1 MAQSS
6 SCIPSDRQTFDSP
19 SSIMWPFRVVIA
31 EKKSAAH
38 CISLSF
44 FKSDITK
51 SRDNVMLAMKTN
63 FNCYTK
69 LWIGKGIACSSY
81 LLFYLP
87 FILQYVK
94 NMVLGELFW
103 VKAQARAGS
112 PKSYSTDFSIMVA
125 KNLLQKSSIISQMC
139 MANVGVEKNSFPF
152 FCENPA
158 FCMLLRKLVFL
169 HKKKFDYW

>member
-1 MAQSS
+1 MAI
-6 SCIPSDRQTFDSP
+6 SCGDCG
-19 SSIMWPFRVVIA
+19 
-31 EKKSAAH
+31 KKSAAH

-69 LWIGKGIACSSY
+69 LRIGKGIACSSY

-94 NMVLGELFW
+94 NMVLGELF
-103 VKAQARAGS
+103 
-112 PKSYSTDFSIMVA
+112 
-125 KNLLQKSSIISQMC
+125 
-139 MANVGVEKNSFPF
+139 
-152 FCENPA
+152 
-158 FCMLLRKLVFL
+158 
-169 HKKKFDYW
+169 